1 MTRYPEEPWH
11 LAGRMYLS
19 LWLVP
24 ARELPQ
30 VADGTRP
37 VTIAGRGAV
46 GAAWVVYEN
55 DSVLHYN
62 ELLRAVLVRDGRRPR
77 VCITDIWVDSPA
89 SMAGGRELWGI
100 PKELADFS
108 IDRTA
113 GVRTGAATA
122 EAVRARATAAD
133 GVRAEAATDEG
144 ALAGAV
150 FEPGR
155 RLPGRWPLTYRVTQ
169 TLDGALK
176 TSSVR
181 SRSAVRTARAHW
193 TAQEEGPLGELGR
206 RPPLLSLALDDFTI
220 RFGDAARTA
229 ATRPTAAP

>member
-1 MTRYPEEPWH
+1 MTSYPEEPWR
-11 LAGRMYLS
+11 LAGQMYLS

-24 ARELPQ
+24 VRELPR

-37 VTIAGRGAV
+37 VTVAGRGAV
-46 GAAWVVYEN
+46 GAAWVLYEN

-62 ELLRAVLVRDGRRPR
+62 ELLRAVLVRDGHRPR
-77 VCITDIWVDSPA
+77 VCITDIWVDSAA

-100 PKELADFS
+100 PKELADFD

-113 GVRTGAATA
+113 GLRAGAAT
-122 EAVRARATAAD
+122 EKDVLATAA
-133 GVRAEAATDEG
+133 
-144 ALAGAV
+144 

-155 RLPGRWPLTYRVTQ
+155 RIPGRWPLTYRVAQ

-181 SRSAVRTARAHW
+181 SRSTVRTARAHW
-193 TAQEEGPLGELGR
+193 IAQESSPLGELSR
-206 RPPLLSLALDDFTI
+206 RRPLLSLALNDFAI
-220 RFGDAARTA
+220 RFGDAVPEPSRTA
-229 ATRPTAAP
+229 RSVTPR

>member
-1 MTRYPEEPWH
+1 MTSYPEEPWR
-11 LAGRMYLS
+11 LAGQMYLS

-24 ARELPQ
+24 VRELPR

-37 VTIAGRGAV
+37 VTVAGRGAV
-46 GAAWVVYEN
+46 GAAWVLYEN

-62 ELLRAVLVRDGRRPR
+62 ELLRAVLVRDGHRPR
-77 VCITDIWVDSPA
+77 VCITDIWVDSAA

-100 PKELADFS
+100 PKELADFD

-113 GVRTGAATA
+113 GLRAGAAT
-122 EAVRARATAAD
+122 EKDVLATAA
-133 GVRAEAATDEG
+133 
-144 ALAGAV
+144 

-155 RLPGRWPLTYRVTQ
+155 RMPGRWPLTYRVAQ

-181 SRSAVRTARAHW
+181 SRSTVRTARAHW
-193 TAQEEGPLGELGR
+193 IAQESSPLGELSR
-206 RPPLLSLALDDFTI
+206 RRPLLSLALNDFAI
-220 RFGDAARTA
+220 RFGDAVPEPSRPARSVTP
-229 ATRPTAAP
+229 R

>member
-11 LAGRMYLS
+11 LAGQMYLS

-24 ARELPQ
+24 TRELPR

-37 VTIAGRGAV
+37 VVVAGRGAV

-77 VCITDIWVDSPA
+77 VCITDIWVDSAA
-89 SMAGGRELWGI
+89 SMTGGRELWGI
-100 PKELADFS
+100 PKELADFD
-108 IDRTA
+108 IDRTPGVRA
-113 GVRTGAATA
+113 RAGAGDGVRTGTA
-122 EAVRARATAAD
+122 KGD
-133 GVRAEAATDEG
+133 GVRASAATDRG
-144 ALAGAV
+144 VLADAV

-155 RLPGRWPLTYRVTQ
+155 RMPGRWPLTYRVTQ

-181 SRSAVRTARAHW
+181 SRSALRTARARW

-206 RPPLLSLALDDFTI
+206 RPPLFSLALDDFTL
-220 RFGDAARTA
+220 RFGDAGLTPS
-229 ATRPTAAP
+229 TRPAAAP

>member
-1 MTRYPEEPWH
+1 MTPYPEEPWH
-11 LAGRMYLS
+11 LAGQMYLS

-24 ARELPQ
+24 ARELPP

-37 VTIAGRGAV
+37 VTVAGRGAV

-77 VCITDIWVDSPA
+77 VCVTDIWVDSAA
-89 SMAGGRELWGI
+89 SMAGGRQLWGI
-100 PKELADFS
+100 PKEMADFD

-113 GVRTGAATA
+113 GVRAGASTDKGVLATA
-122 EAVRARATAAD
+122 S
-133 GVRAEAATDEG
+133 
-144 ALAGAV
+144 

-169 TLDGALK
+169 TLDGTLK

-181 SRSAVRTARAHW
+181 SRSAVRTARARW
-193 TAQEEGPLGELGR
+193 SAQEDGPLGELGR
-206 RPPLLSLALDDFTI
+206 RTPLLSLALDDFTI
-220 RFGDAARTA
+220 RFGDAAPGASARQA
-229 ATRPTAAP
+229 PTP

>member
-24 ARELPQ
+24 ARELPG

-62 ELLRAVLVRDGRRPR
+62 ELLRAVLVRDGGRPR
-77 VCITDIWVDSPA
+77 VCITDIWVDSAA

-100 PKELADFS
+100 PKELADFD
-108 IDRTA
+108 IDRTV
-113 GVRTGAATA
+113 GVQAA
-122 EAVRARATAAD
+122 
-133 GVRAEAATDEG
+133 AATDEG

-181 SRSAVRTARAHW
+181 SRSAVRTARARW
-193 TAQEEGPLGELGR
+193 TAQEDGPLGELGR
-206 RPPLLSLALDDFTI
+206 RPPLFSLALDDFTL
-220 RFGDAARTA
+220 RFGDAALTSS
-229 ATRPTAAP
+229 TRPTAAP

>member
-1 MTRYPEEPWH
+1 MTPYPEEPWH

-24 ARELPQ
+24 ARELPP

-77 VCITDIWVDSPA
+77 VCVTDIWVDSAA

-100 PKELADFS
+100 PKEMADFD
-108 IDRTA
+108 IDRT
-113 GVRTGAATA
+113 TG
-122 EAVRARATAAD
+122 VRARA
-133 GVRAEAATDEG
+133 ATDQG
-144 ALAGAV
+144 ALATAA

-155 RLPGRWPLTYRVTQ
+155 RMPGRWPLTYRVTQ
-169 TLDGALK
+169 TLGGALK

-181 SRSAVRTARAHW
+181 SRSAVRPARARW
-193 TAQEEGPLGELGR
+193 TVRQDGPLGELGR
-206 RPPLLSLALDDFTI
+206 RPPLFSLALDDFTI
-220 RFGDAARTA
+220 RFGDAAPGASARQA
-229 ATRPTAAP
+229 PTP

>member
-1 MTRYPEEPWH
+1 MTSYPEEPWR
-11 LAGRMYLS
+11 LAGQMYLS

-24 ARELPQ
+24 LRELPR

-37 VTIAGRGAV
+37 VTVAGHGAV

-77 VCITDIWVDSPA
+77 VCITDIWVDSAA

-100 PKELADFS
+100 PKELADFD

-113 GVRTGAATA
+113 GLRAGAAT
-122 EAVRARATAAD
+122 EKDVLATAA
-133 GVRAEAATDEG
+133 
-144 ALAGAV
+144 

-155 RLPGRWPLTYRVTQ
+155 RIPGRWPLTYRVTQ

-181 SRSAVRTARAHW
+181 SRSTVRTARAQW
-193 TAQEEGPLGELGR
+193 IAQESSPLGELSR
-206 RPPLLSLALDDFTI
+206 RRPLLSLTLNDFAI
-220 RFGDAARTA
+220 RFGDAVPEPSRAARSVTP
-229 ATRPTAAP
+229 R

>member
-1 MTRYPEEPWH
+1 MTPYPEEPWH
-11 LAGRMYLS
+11 LAGQMYLS

-24 ARELPQ
+24 ARELPP

-37 VTIAGRGAV
+37 VTVAGRGAV

-77 VCITDIWVDSPA
+77 VCVTDIWVDSAA

-100 PKELADFS
+100 PKEMADFD

-113 GVRTGAATA
+113 GVRAGASTDKGVLATA
-122 EAVRARATAAD
+122 S
-133 GVRAEAATDEG
+133 
-144 ALAGAV
+144 

-169 TLDGALK
+169 TLDGTLK

-181 SRSAVRTARAHW
+181 SRSAVRTARARW
-193 TAQEEGPLGELGR
+193 SGREGGPLGELGR
-206 RPPLLSLALDDFTI
+206 RAPLLSLALDDFTI
-220 RFGDAARTA
+220 RFGDAAPGASARQE
-229 ATRPTAAP
+229 PTT